1 MKKPY
6 KMTLLIA
13 LLGVAGWAQAQKLS
27 PGLWENTILM
37 KSQNA
42 EMDASMAKMQAE
54 LAKMPAD
61 QRKMM
66 EEMMSKRGVSMAP
79 AGGGAGSGSGIAV
92 RSCISK
98 EQAERG
104 EPPEDEKRQCKRESM
119 SRSGSTLK
127 FKVVCS
133 NPPSTG
139 EGEFTMTSDKAYSGK
154 MTMTSQVNGKQTSMD
169 MQQSG
174 KWLGADCG
182 TLKPVGKP

>member
-1 MKKPY
+1 MKKLH
-6 KMTLLIA
+6 KLSLLIA
-13 LLGVAGWAQAQKLS
+13 LLGLAGWAQAQKLT
-27 PGLWENTILM
+27 PGLWENTISM

-42 EMDASMAKMQAE
+42 EMDAAMSKMQAE

-66 EEMMSKRGVSMAP
+66 EEMMSKRGVAMAP
-79 AGGGAGSGSGIAV
+79 AAGGAPGTTMAV

-104 EPPEDEKRQCKRESM
+104 EPPEDDKRQCKRESLT
-119 SRSGSTLK
+119 RSGSSLK

-133 NPPSTG
+133 SPPSTG
-139 EGEFTMTSDKAYSGK
+139 EGEFTFVSDKAYSGK
-154 MTMTSQVNGKQTSMD
+154 MTMTSQVSGKSTTMD

-174 KWLGADCG
+174 KWLGSDCG